1 MTSYDTTYN
10 RDLARS
16 QRLYDYA
23 NIKNDTLQYNAGP
36 THQGGGMS
44 GGNACGMGRPF
55 SDVAKGMGMSGG
67 VRRGAE
73 LADVASASGQFSVV
87 PGRSKATGSGLSGGG
102 ASGGKRPHLVKGS
115 AEAKAYM
122 ASIRK
127 KKGNGAGVY
136 GMPELLGRTS
146 QVLEGR
152 GGTDG
157 FPSGFKDNNP
167 NAMAGG
173 RRGRGASGGAVPL
186 KQQLVG
192 ILDDRTLNGSG
203 MSGGD
208 FWSDFGDG
216 FMSVMKPVGQVVSAI
231 APFLGAGQSGGNA
244 GVSSELSLMSGSTPL
259 ADAFLGGR
267 RPANVPRDEKI
278 MLMKKA
284 LADYAMMKQFKNHLK
299 ARQGGGMSGG
309 GMSGGDGFDD
319 FFSSLGQL
327 GSGMSGGDYGL
338 ANSSIPMG
346 MGMSGGG
353 MSGGALSH
361 DGNMAMADAMGDIFA
376 GMGNPRSVGGSHKL
390 KLKPEMY
397 GTSMT
402 GSGLFDRSYS
412 SAAQHDFHT
421 ALEEEAE
428 KKKEKEKKWKKRKEN
443 NFGPIDFDAPIE
455 FESDG
460 DYEGRD
466 MFMEGTGKRPARL
479 VKGSKEAKAYM
490 ASIRNKKGRGMS
502 GGGIMEPAVSAEVG
516 QPRYS
521 YGNMADTAG
530 KSNVGSGGG
539 ASGGRRRRGKG
550 MSGGD
555 FWSDLGST
563 ALNLAPLLA
572 FL

>member
-23 NIKNDTLQYNAGP
+23 NIKNDTAQYNMGP

-44 GGNACGMGRPF
+44 GGDHMMGRPF
-55 SDVAKGMGMSGG
+55 SDVAKGMGYSGG

-73 LADVASASGQFSVV
+73 LADMASPSGQFSV
-87 PGRSKATGSGLSGGG
+87 PAGRAAKQGSGMSGAGQ
-102 ASGGKRPHLVKGS
+102 SGGKRPHLVKGS

-136 GMPELLGRTS
+136 GMPELLGRTT

-157 FPSGFKDNNP
+157 FPSGFKDNRP
-167 NAMAGG
+167 LSMAGG
-173 RRGRGASGGAVPL
+173 GASGGAVPL
-186 KQQLVG
+186 KQQLRG
-192 ILDDRTLNGSG
+192 ILDDRTLNGGG

-216 FMSVMKPVGQVVSAI
+216 FMSVIKPVSQVVGAI
-231 APFLGAGQSGGNA
+231 APFLGAGQSGGNS
-244 GVSSELSLMSGSTPL
+244 GISSELSLMSGSTPL
-259 ADAFLGGR
+259 AEAFLGGR
-267 RPANVPRDEKI
+267 KPSDVPDDEKL

-284 LADYAMMKQFKNHLK
+284 LADYAIMKQFKKHN
-299 ARQGGGMSGG
+299 AAAQGRGKLTITHGAGMSGG
-309 GMSGGDGFDD
+309 GDS
-319 FFSSLGQL
+319 
-327 GSGMSGGDYGL
+327 GL
-338 ANSSIPMG
+338 ANSVLDRQVG
-346 MGMSGGG
+346 CG
-353 MSGGALSH
+353 MSGGALSYE
-361 DGNMAMADAMGDIFA
+361 GNMAMADAMGDIFS
-376 GMGNPRSVGGSHKL
+376 GMGMSGGASHKL
-390 KLKPEMY
+390 KLKEEMY
-397 GTSMT
+397 GTSMV
-402 GSGLFDRSYS
+402 GNGMSG
-412 SAAQHDFHT
+412 
-421 ALEEEAE
+421 
-428 KKKEKEKKWKKRKEN
+428 
-443 NFGPIDFDAPIE
+443 
-455 FESDG
+455 G
-460 DYEGRD
+460 DED
-466 MFMEGTGKRPARL
+466 MKYGCGTSGGKRPHL
-479 VKGSKEAKAYM
+479 VKGSAEAKAYM
-490 ASIRNKKGRGMS
+490 ASIRKKGRGMS

-539 ASGGRRRRGKG
+539 QSGGRRRRGHG

-555 FWSDLGST
+555 FWSDLGGV
-563 ALNLAPLLA
+563 AQNLAPLLA

>member
-10 RDLARS
+10 RDLAKA

-23 NIKNDTLQYNAGP
+23 NIKNDTIQYNSGP

-44 GGNACGMGRPF
+44 GGNSCGMGRPF
-55 SDVAKGMGMSGG
+55 SDVAAGMGYSGG

-73 LADVASASGQFSVV
+73 LADMASASGQFSVV
-87 PGRSKATGSGLSGGG
+87 PGRSKATGSGMSGGG
-102 ASGGKRPHLVKGS
+102 ASGGKRPKLVKGS

-122 ASIRK
+122 ASIRN

-186 KQQLVG
+186 KQQLRG
-192 ILDDRTLNGSG
+192 ILDDRTTGNGL
-203 MSGGD
+203 SGGD

-216 FMSVMKPVGQVVSAI
+216 FMSVIKPISQVVGAV
-231 APFLGAGQSGGNA
+231 APFLGGGQSGGNE
-244 GVSSELSLMSGSTPL
+244 GVSSELALMSGSTPL
-259 ADAFLGGR
+259 QEAFLGGR
-267 RPANVPRDEKI
+267 KPSSVPNDEKV

-284 LADYAMMKQFKNHLK
+284 LADYAIMKQFKNHFK
-299 ARQGGGMSGG
+299 AAQGRGMSGG
-309 GMSGGDGFDD
+309 KMDMNGAGVFDDHILPFLTKKFLSSIGSLFGGDD
-319 FFSSLGQL
+319 
-327 GSGMSGGDYGL
+327 GL
-338 ANSSIPMG
+338 ANSSLG
-346 MGMSGGG
+346 MG
-353 MSGGALSH
+353 MSGGALSQ
-361 DGNMAMADAMGDIFA
+361 DGNMAMADAMGDIFS
-376 GMGNPRSVGGSHKL
+376 GMGDDRAVGCGMSGGRHNASHKL
-390 KLKPEMY
+390 RLKPEMY

-402 GSGLFDRSYS
+402 GSGDCC
-412 SAAQHDFHT
+412 DDVV
-421 ALEEEAE
+421 
-428 KKKEKEKKWKKRKEN
+428 
-443 NFGPIDFDAPIE
+443 G
-455 FESDG
+455 
-460 DYEGRD
+460 GR
-466 MFMEGTGKRPARL
+466 RPARL

-539 ASGGRRRRGKG
+539 RRGKGKLTITHGAG

-555 FWSDLGST
+555 FWSDLGGVAS
-563 ALNLAPLLA
+563 NLAPLLA

>member
-1 MTSYDTTYN
+1 MTAYDTTYN

-23 NIKNDTLQYNAGP
+23 NIKNDTLQYNMGP

-44 GGNACGMGRPF
+44 GGMNCGMGRPF
-55 SDVAKGMGMSGG
+55 SDVAKGMGYSGG

-73 LADVASASGQFSVV
+73 LADMASPSGQFSV
-87 PGRSKATGSGLSGGG
+87 PSGRAAKEGSGMSGGR
-102 ASGGKRPHLVKGS
+102 RPKLVKGS

-136 GMPELLGRTS
+136 GMPELLGRTT

-157 FPSGFKDNNP
+157 FPSGFKDNNA
-167 NAMAGG
+167 NAM
-173 RRGRGASGGAVPL
+173 SGGAVPL
-186 KQQLVG
+186 KQQLRG
-192 ILDDRTLNGSG
+192 ILDDRTLGNGKLTIQHGAG

-216 FMSVMKPVGQVVSAI
+216 FMSVIKPVSQVVGAI

-244 GVSSELSLMSGSTPL
+244 GVSSELALMSGSTPL
-259 ADAFLGGR
+259 AEAFLGGR
-267 RPANVPRDEKI
+267 KPADVPNDEKV

-284 LADYAMMKQFKNHLK
+284 LADYAMMKQFKKHIN

-309 GMSGGDGFDD
+309 N
-319 FFSSLGQL
+319 
-327 GSGMSGGDYGL
+327 YGL
-338 ANSSIPMG
+338 ANSAIPMG
-346 MGMSGGG
+346 MGMSGG
-353 MSGGALSH
+353 ALSYE
-361 DGNMAMADAMGDIFA
+361 GNMAMADAMGDIFS
-376 GMGNPRSVGGSHKL
+376 GMGESGGRQVGCGMSGGKSHKL

-402 GSGLFDRSYS
+402 GNGKDSESDS
-412 SAAQHDFHT
+412 D
-421 ALEEEAE
+421 EEEM
-428 KKKEKEKKWKKRKEN
+428 K
-443 NFGPIDFDAPIE
+443 G
-455 FESDG
+455 
-460 DYEGRD
+460 GR
-466 MFMEGTGKRPARL
+466 RRL
-479 VKGSKEAKAYM
+479 VKGSAEAKAYM
-490 ASIRNKKGRGMS
+490 ASIRKKKGRGMS

-521 YGNMADTAG
+521 YGQMADTAG

-555 FWSDLGST
+555 FWSDLGGVAS
-563 ALNLAPLLA
+563 NLAPLLA

>member
-44 GGNACGMGRPF
+44 GGNSCGMGRPF
-55 SDVAKGMGMSGG
+55 SDVAQGMGYSGG

-102 ASGGKRPHLVKGS
+102 MSGGDIDSGYNMFDAMKQSLGFGQSGGKRPKLVKGS

-127 KKGNGAGVY
+127 KKGQGAGVY
-136 GMPELLGRTS
+136 GMPELLGRTT
-146 QVLEGR
+146 QVLEGK

-173 RRGRGASGGAVPL
+173 RRRGRGMSGGAVPL

-244 GVSSELSLMSGSTPL
+244 GVSSELALMSGSAPL
-259 ADAFLGGR
+259 AEAFLGGR
-267 RPANVPRDEKI
+267 RPADVPRDEKV

-284 LADYAMMKQFKNHLK
+284 LADYAMMKQLKNHLK

-309 GMSGGDGFDD
+309 
-319 FFSSLGQL
+319 
-327 GSGMSGGDYGL
+327 DYGL
-338 ANSSIPMG
+338 ANSSVG

-353 MSGGALSH
+353 MSGGELSH

-376 GMGNPRSVGGSHKL
+376 GMGTSGGRAVGGSHRLQLPQEK
-390 KLKPEMY
+390 Y

-402 GSGLFDRSYS
+402 GS
-412 SAAQHDFHT
+412 
-421 ALEEEAE
+421 
-428 KKKEKEKKWKKRKEN
+428 
-443 NFGPIDFDAPIE
+443 
-455 FESDG
+455 
-460 DYEGRD
+460 
-466 MFMEGTGKRPARL
+466 
-479 VKGSKEAKAYM
+479 
-490 ASIRNKKGRGMS
+490 
-502 GGGIMEPAVSAEVG
+502 GIMEPAVSAEVG

-563 ALNLAPLLA
+563 ALQLAPLLA
-572 FL
+572 LL

>member
-44 GGNACGMGRPF
+44 GGNSCGMGRPF
-55 SDVAKGMGMSGG
+55 SDVAQGMGYSGG

-73 LADVASASGQFSVV
+73 LADVASSSGQFSVV

-127 KKGNGAGVY
+127 MKGSGAGVY
-136 GMPELLGRTS
+136 GMPELLGRTTP
-146 QVLEGR
+146 VLEGQ

-167 NAMAGG
+167 LAMAGG
-173 RRGRGASGGAVPL
+173 RRRGRGMSGGAVPL
-186 KQQLVG
+186 DQQLAG

-208 FWSDFGDG
+208 FWSDLGDG
-216 FMSVMKPVGQVVSAI
+216 FMSVLKPVGQVVSAV
-231 APFLGAGQSGGNA
+231 APFLGAGQSGGSVA
-244 GVSSELSLMSGSTPL
+244 DELAVSSADIPL
-259 ADAFLGGR
+259 QEAFLGGR
-267 RPANVPRDEKI
+267 HPSSVPRDEKL

-284 LADYAMMKQFKNHLK
+284 LADFAIQRQFQNHLE
-299 ARQGGGMSGG
+299 ARRNRGMS
-309 GMSGGDGFDD
+309 MSGH
-319 FFSSLGQL
+319 
-327 GSGMSGGDYGL
+327 GL
-338 ANSSIPMG
+338 ANSSMPMDMG
-346 MGMSGGG
+346 MG

-361 DGNMAMADAMGDIFA
+361 DGNMAMADAMGDIFS
-376 GMGNPRSVGGSHKL
+376 GMGNPRAVGGSHKL

-397 GTSMT
+397 GTSMM
-402 GSGLFDRSYS
+402 GSGCD
-412 SAAQHDFHT
+412 DDCV
-421 ALEEEAE
+421 
-428 KKKEKEKKWKKRKEN
+428 
-443 NFGPIDFDAPIE
+443 GV
-455 FESDG
+455 G
-460 DYEGRD
+460 
-466 MFMEGTGKRPARL
+466 GKRPARL

-539 ASGGRRRRGKG
+539 ASGGRRRSGKG

-555 FWSDLGST
+555 FWSDLGGVAS
-563 ALNLAPLLA
+563 NLAPLLA